1 VERRTRTVG
10 VLLFPRFEPLDVF
23 GPVEAFVVA
32 RFPGQAEE
40 PPFPF
45 RVLTVAERAEPVAM
59 TGGLRVVPDYALA
72 DCPSLDVLLVPGGLG
87 TRTEY
92 QNGRLLDF
100 IRRQAKEVEVLASVC
115 TGAALLGRAGVL
127 AGVPATTNRRAFE
140 WVVSV
145 APDARWDRTV
155 RWSEAGPVVTS
166 AGVSAGIDMALALVA
181 RLLGAEAALAAA
193 RRMEYAWN
201 PDPRES
207 PA

>member
-1 VERRTRTVG
+1 
-10 VLLFPRFEPLDVF
+10 VF
-23 GPVEAFVVA
+23 GPVEALIIA
-32 RFPGQAEE
+32 RFPGQDEE

-45 RVLTVAERAEPVAM
+45 RILTVAERAEPVVM
-59 TGGLRVVPDYALA
+59 TGGPRVVPDHALE
-72 DCPSLDVLLVPGGLG
+72 DCPQLDILLVPGGRG

-92 QNGRLLDF
+92 QNNRLIDF
-100 IRRQAKEVEVLASVC
+100 IRRRAKDVEVLASVC

-145 APDARWDRTV
+145 APEARWSRTV
-155 RWSEAGPVVTS
+155 RWSEAGRVVTA
-166 AGVSAGIDMALALVA
+166 AGVSAGTDMALHLVA
-181 RLLGAEAALAAA
+181 RLLGPEVASASA

-207 PA
+207 PV